1 MKVNLEYESIDADGE
16 KQLSKVAAIMEVRK
30 DNYKLTF
37 IEDLSGEGK
46 TTRSTMYL
54 SPENMRIIRKGE
66 LNTDFMFGPALVHN
80 TNYATPYGNLPV
92 TITTKDF
99 SFLPSHP
106 DILGDNMLSDVS
118 LPADFSLNVSTSYDI
133 EMNGAKMPMSMRV
146 RVTL

>member
-16 KQLSKVAAIMEVRK
+16 KQLSKVAAIMEVRS

-92 TITTKDF
+92 TITTREF
-99 SFLPSHP
+99 SFLA
-106 DILGDNMLSDVS
+106 V
-118 LPADFSLNVSTSYDI
+118 F
-133 EMNGAKMPMSMRV
+133 
-146 RVTL
+146 